1 MKEDIFVN
9 HLSHFKEIASDC
21 IKLAKK
27 NGAEEVEVDVSES
40 LGKGVATRN
49 CKLESIE
56 QNREKSLTVS
66 VLKNKKKV
74 QLVLLICRLLVL
86 KILLKKPYLYVITL
100 LQTSLMDY
108 QMLPYFLKK
117 KLNYLYSILG
127 KLIYPRLNKL
137 QSNVRILL

>member
-9 HLSHFKEIASDC
+9 HISHFKEIASDC
-21 IKLAKK
+21 IKLAK

-66 VLKNKKKV
+66 VLKNKK
-74 QLVLLICRLLVL
+74 
-86 KILLKKPYLYVITL
+86 
-100 LQTSLMDY
+100 
-108 QMLPYFLKK
+108 
-117 KLNYLYSILG
+117 
-127 KLIYPRLNKL
+127 
-137 QSNVRILL
+137 RIS